1 LPAFCD
7 ERGECWPAQVP
18 SAAPVGPAR
27 RRLREAAGRLGRRLR
42 EPGQPV
48 ALCEV
53 AVEVDAV
60 GAAAV
65 GLLAERTDWRLVR

>member
-1 LPAFCD
+1 
-7 ERGECWPAQVP
+7 VP

-42 EPGQPV
+42 EIEQPV
-48 ALCEV
+48 ALCEL
-53 AVEVDAV
+53 AVEIDAV

-65 GLLAERTDWRLVR
+65 GLLAERADWRLVR